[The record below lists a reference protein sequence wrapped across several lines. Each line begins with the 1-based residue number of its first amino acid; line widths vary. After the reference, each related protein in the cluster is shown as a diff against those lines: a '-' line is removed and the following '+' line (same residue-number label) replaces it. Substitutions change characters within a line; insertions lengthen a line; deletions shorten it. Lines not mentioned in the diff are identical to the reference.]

1 VTNRWPVARLGDLT
15 ELVTKGTT
23 PTSIG
28 HDFTEGGINFVKVES
43 IDTGGRFIK
52 EKLAHIT
59 PECNAA
65 LGRSQLRDGDI
76 LFSIAGALGRTALVT
91 DEILPANTN
100 QALAIIRLRRD
111 VDVLTGFVLKALET
125 SLITEQIEKFRGG
138 AAQQN
143 LSLAQVRD
151 FQIALPPLPEQQR
164 IVTLLDEAFEALA
177 TAKANTEQNIK
188 NASALFTSHLKSVFS
203 KRVEEWAEATLG
215 EMCEMYQPKT
225 ISTKDLVPDGRYPVF
240 GANGIIGR
248 FDKFNHEEPQLLVT
262 CRGATCGSVNISLPK
277 SWITG
282 NAMVVRPKDNA
293 LDLRFLEFIFRGGV
307 DLSVTITGSAQPQ
320 ITRTNL
326 SPLLIR
332 FPVEI
337 SEQIRLAETFQALT
351 AEVKHLTSIYER
363 KLAALEE
370 LKTSLLHQAF
380 NGEL

>member
-1 VTNRWPVARLGDLT
+1 VKEGWEKRRLGEACLIKPPKKEAREKAKASTLVSFLPMEDLGIGIK
-15 ELVTKGTT
+15 LVE
-23 PTSIG
+23 P
-28 HDFTEGGINFVKVES
+28 
-43 IDTGGRFIK
+43 
-52 EKLAHIT
+52 
-59 PECNAA
+59 
-65 LGRSQLRDGDI
+65 SQTRLLSAVAGSYTYFADGDI
-76 LFSIAGALGRTALVT
+76 LLAKITPCFENGKLGIANELSNGIGFGSSEYIV
-91 DEILPANTN
+91 
-100 QALAIIRLRRD
+100 LRPSTMATKEWVYYFLSR
-111 VDVLTGFVLKALET
+111 K
-125 SLITEQIEKFRGG
+125 QFREEG
-138 AAQQN
+138 AAQMTG
-143 LSLAQVRD
+143 AVGHKRIPKEFVED
-151 FQIALPPLPEQQR
+151 YPLPVPPIDEQHR
-164 IVTLLDEAFEALA
+164 IVAVLDNAFADLD
-177 TAKANTEQNIK
+177 TAKAHAEQNLQ
-188 NASALFTSHLKSVFS
+188 NASALFTSHLESVFS
-203 KRVEEWAEATLG
+203 KRGEEWAEATLG

-225 ISTKDLVPDGRYPVF
+225 ISTKDLVPDGPYPVF

-248 FDKFNHEEPQLLVT
+248 YDKFNHEEPQLLVT

-326 SPLLIR
+326 SPLLIS
-332 FPVEI
+332 FPVDI
-337 SEQIRLAETFQALT
+337 SEQIHLAETFQALT